1 MTEASRS
8 HARNLLDSKLVPVIQ
23 RVVEL
28 VQRPLYHLERRVGQ
42 LVKSKFCC
50 RLQTGYILADHP
62 SPAT

>member
-8 HARNLLDSKLVPVIQ
+8 HARNLLDSKLVTVIQ

-42 LVKSKFCC
+42 LVKKQSLNDCC
-50 RLQTGYILADHP
+50 L
-62 SPAT
+62 

>member
-42 LVKSKFCC
+42 LVKMQSLSDCC
-50 RLQTGYILADHP
+50 LQTGYILA
-62 SPAT
+62 